1 MTMLK
6 NLTSVLRG
14 TARRHWGRFA
24 ASALGLTLLA
34 PAIWLSAV
42 DFAVAHHVLGR
53 PNYSLN
59 EDSNTPPSM
68 QGEVQIGDYF
78 VTYMAFPA
86 FPRPESRGRINLYV
100 ARIDDGTPFQGEVT
114 FKVRKNAWFSWL
126 GIDNNKEKLGLQP
139 PDDNVFRQGF
149 LFHEAGDYIISA
161 EFQAGGEPYTIEFPL
176 RIGEPTPVGPI
187 GIVVGLLLIVL
198 VTVSVIQRRRAM
210 TGKIRGAHE
219 AQAEK

>member
-1 MTMLK
+1 MLK
-6 NLTSVLRG
+6 NLTGDLCG
-14 TARRHWGRFA
+14 TARRHRGRFA
-24 ASALGLTLLA
+24 ASALGLALLVLA
-34 PAIWLSAV
+34 LWISAV
-42 DFAVAHHVLGR
+42 DFAAAHHVLGR

-86 FPRPESRGRINLYV
+86 FPRPESPGRINLYV
-100 ARIDDGTPFQGEVT
+100 SRIDDGTPFQGEVA
-114 FKVRKNAWFSWL
+114 FKVRGESWLSWL
-126 GIDNNKEKLGLQP
+126 GVGGKEEKLGLQP

-149 LFHEAGDYIISA
+149 LFHEAGNYIVSA
-161 EFQAGGEPYTIEFPL
+161 EFQAGGEPYIIEFPL
-176 RIGEPTPVGPI
+176 RI
-187 GIVVGLLLIVL
+187 
-198 VTVSVIQRRRAM
+198 IQRRRAM

>member
-1 MTMLK
+1 MLK

-14 TARRHWGRFA
+14 TTRRHYGGGA
-24 ASALGLTLLA
+24 SSALSLALLVLA
-34 PAIWLSAV
+34 FWISTV
-42 DFAVAHHVLGR
+42 DVAAAHHVLGR

-86 FPRPESRGRINLYV
+86 FPRPGSPGRINLYV
-100 ARIDDGTPFQGEVT
+100 TRIDDGSPFQGEVT
-114 FKVRKNAWFSWL
+114 FKARGESWLSWL
-126 GIDNNKEKLGLQP
+126 GVGGKKEKLGLQP

-149 LFHEAGDYIISA
+149 LFHETGDYVVSA
-161 EFQAGGEPYTIEFPL
+161 DFQAGGEPYTIEFPL
-176 RIGEPTPVGPI
+176 RIGEPAPVGPI
-187 GIVVGLLLIVL
+187 GIAVGLLLIVL
-198 VTVSVIQRRRAM
+198 VAVSAVQGRRAM

>member
-1 MTMLK
+1 MRK
-6 NLTSVLRG
+6 NLTSALDG
-14 TARRHWGRFA
+14 EARRHCGRFA
-24 ASALGLTLLA
+24 TSLLSLALLA
-34 PAIWLSAV
+34 LALWISVV
-42 DFAVAHHVLGR
+42 DFAAAHHVLGR

-86 FPRPESRGRINLYV
+86 FPRPESPGRINLYV
-100 ARIDDGTPFQGEVT
+100 TRIDDGTPFQGEVT
-114 FKVRKNAWFSWL
+114 FKVRGESWLSWL
-126 GIDNNKEKLGLQP
+126 GVGGNEKRLGLQP

-149 LFHEAGDYIISA
+149 LFHEAGDYMVIA

-176 RIGEPTPVGPI
+176 RIGEPVSVGPI
-187 GIVVGLLLIVL
+187 GIAAGLVLIVL
-198 VTVSVIQRRRAM
+198 VSVSAIQRRRAM

-219 AQAEK
+219 AQAKK

>member
-1 MTMLK
+1 MLK
-6 NLTSVLRG
+6 DLTSILRG
-14 TARRHWGRFA
+14 TARRHCGQFA
-24 ASALGLTLLA
+24 ASVLGLTFLA
-34 PAIWLSAV
+34 PALWLSAV
-42 DFAVAHHVLGR
+42 DFAAAHHVLGR

-86 FPRPESRGRINLYV
+86 FPRPESPGRINLYV
-100 ARIDDGTPFQGEVT
+100 TRIDDGTPFQGEVT
-114 FKVRKNAWFSWL
+114 FKVRGETWLSWL
-126 GIDNNKEKLGLQP
+126 GVHGKEKELGLQP
-139 PDDNVFRQGF
+139 PNDNVFRQGF
-149 LFHEAGDYIISA
+149 LFHEAGDFIVTA

-187 GIVVGLLLIVL
+187 GIAVGLSLIVL